1 MELLVYAARCIVTS
15 LVAWLTVRMIGRR
28 SISQMT
34 SYDFAALMIISN
46 VAAEPLVYKIGS
58 KAFIGSLI
66 IGLMSIFIGW
76 LSLTKP
82 LYNIDSKPSILIA
95 NGKIFRDELK
105 KNRINLPFLLSLLR
119 LKGYANVSDVE
130 FAILEPTGNLSVL
143 PKSQN
148 RPVQTKDLK
157 INTEYEGLA
166 LPLIIDGEIQYNNLK
181 YAKLNT
187 EWLNREIK
195 KAGADKVEEIFL
207 AELKSAGELYVNF
220 YRDRFVEKPNLI

>member
-1 MELLVYAARCIVTS
+1 
-15 LVAWLTVRMIGRR
+15 
-28 SISQMT
+28 
-34 SYDFAALMIISN
+34 
-46 VAAEPLVYKIGS
+46 
-58 KAFIGSLI
+58 
-66 IGLMSIFIGW
+66 MSIFIGW

-82 LYNIDSKPSILIA
+82 LYNIDSNPSILIA
-95 NGKIFRDELK
+95 GGKIFRDELK

-181 YAKLNT
+181 YANLNT

-207 AELKSAGELYVNF
+207 AELKSAGELYVDL
-220 YRDRFVEKPNLI
+220 YRDRLVEKPNLI